1 MNANLKNINKL
12 ESITPEY
19 FEVLEE
25 GAQDIIDDFK
35 HNSDVDLSRPVDIL
49 FSVDIDVGRNIAYS
63 LKLNISQEH
72 TVSEAVYHSE
82 FYDRDGNSPE
92 QRVVIL
98 LLMHIA
104 KVLGDPSNIDI
115 NLILPNMSH
124 NSNGDLA
131 FEIKRTVEWYHCIQ
145 SCLKTIT
152 YRETMGIEGLDWR
165 SVCVKLGDNKRVSLD
180 QANVIVK
187 SHLQNI
193 IKPYVKLSESTIK
206 DTLGNKTI
214 TPMEQALALRLMAI
228 EERFLDKM
236 RREDAFYLCRF
247 LWCSDKAATYK
258 SKIELFQ
265 KYLSK
270 DILAFTQDKPI
281 SSTHDIDIFNVTQLL
296 RHNCESITEWVQGT
310 LLSDDNLSYMLNVYG
325 NSGYTCENHYAL
337 SVKMLGIMYQN
348 ANTLW
353 KKNINKHV
361 LESSEIEEIYAWI
374 NASKQDLLGLGM
386 ECVEMRT
393 IKFKAFGQGIILS
406 HQLKDV
412 CKKIKTTYQVRVV
425 CMLFNISPADLLG
438 HVEASSAKTR
448 EVIGEVIV
456 SNI

>member
-82 FYDRDGNSPE
+82 FYDRNGNSSE
-92 QRVVIL
+92 QRVVLL

-104 KVLGDPSNIDI
+104 KELGEASNIDI

-124 NSNGDLA
+124 NTNDDLA
-131 FEIKRTVEWYHCIQ
+131 FEIKRTVEWYHCVQ

-152 YRETMGIEGLDWR
+152 YRETMGIEALDWR
-165 SVCVKLGDNKRVSLD
+165 SVCVKLGDKKKVSLE
-180 QANVIVK
+180 QANTIIK

-193 IKPYVKLSESTIK
+193 IKPYVRLSESPIK
-206 DTLGNKTI
+206 ETLGNKTI
-214 TPMEQALALRLMAI
+214 TPMEQALVLRLTI
-228 EERFLDKM
+228 VEERFLDKM
-236 RREDAFYLCRF
+236 HRDDAFYLCSF
-247 LWCSDKAATYK
+247 LWRSDKAATYK

-265 KYLSK
+265 KYLSR
-270 DILAFTQDKPI
+270 DVLTFVQDKPV

-296 RHNCESITEWVQGT
+296 RHNHESITEWTRGT
-310 LLSDDNLSYMLNVYG
+310 FLSDDNLSYMLNVYG
-325 NSGYTCENHYAL
+325 NSGYSCEDHYAL
-337 SVKMLGIMYQN
+337 SVKTLGIMYQN
-348 ANTLW
+348 ANRIW
-353 KKNINKHV
+353 KKNINKYV
-361 LESSEIEEIYAWI
+361 LESSEIEELHEWV
-374 NASKQDLLGLGM
+374 NASKQEMLDLGM
-386 ECVEMRT
+386 ECIEIRT
-393 IKFKAFGQGIILS
+393 MKLKAFGQGIILS
-406 HQLKDV
+406 HKLKDI
-412 CKKIKTTYQVRVV
+412 CKRIKTTYQVRVV
-425 CMLFNISPADLLG
+425 CMLFNISPADLLS
-438 HVEASSAKTR
+438 HVSPTSEKTR

-456 SNI
+456 GNI